1 MCITAS
7 LTHYAKG
14 SSPLPMKGVSG
25 QFFLLL
31 LLLLLLLG
39 FYEVFVL
46 DADSVDPYRMPHSAV
61 SDLGLYC
68 LPKPF
73 LLDTGLRGFKA

>member
-1 MCITAS
+1 
-7 LTHYAKG
+7 
-14 SSPLPMKGVSG
+14 MKGVSG
-25 QFFLLL
+25 HFFFVFF
-31 LLLLLLLG
+31 
-39 FYEVFVL
+39 FYYYYYYWVFMEIFVL
-46 DADSVDPYRMPHSAV
+46 DADSVDPYWMPHSAV